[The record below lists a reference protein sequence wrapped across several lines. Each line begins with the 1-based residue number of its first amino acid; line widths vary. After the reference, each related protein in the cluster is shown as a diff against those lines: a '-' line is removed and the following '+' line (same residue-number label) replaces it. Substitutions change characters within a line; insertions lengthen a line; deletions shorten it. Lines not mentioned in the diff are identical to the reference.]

1 MSNILVINSG
11 STSLKYKLFNE
22 DEKEIKSGKLADVEN
37 TEKAVKTILKE
48 IGNLR
53 DLAAV
58 GHRVVHGG
66 DKFFKPVL
74 LTDKIIDELEE
85 FNELAPLHNPY
96 NLAGIR
102 AIAGFLPDIPQAAV
116 FDTAFYFDL
125 PEVARTYALPKNL
138 TEKYKI
144 RKYGFHGISH
154 EYAMKEAVADRV
166 PRRSG
171 GSPYAGVNLI
181 TCHLGGGWSVTAIK
195 DGKPIDTSM
204 GWTPMEG
211 LVMMTR
217 TGDIDPGIVVE
228 LMKISENSGL
238 LKNPPN
244 PLYQGGAAKIP
255 EDIGGWGIIK
265 EVEDLLNHQSG
276 IKGISGLDNFQD
288 VLKETSLGYKD
299 AKLAFDLAVYRLVK
313 YIGSYWTVLEGKV
326 DAIVFTGAIG
336 AGNPMTRNAVMRK
349 LKFLGNVPVIV
360 VKTNEELAIAREVGK
375 ILS

>member
-1 MSNILVINSG
+1 MKNILIINSG

-102 AIAGFLPDIPQAAV
+102 AIAGFLPDMPQVAV

-154 EYAMKEAVADRV
+154 EFALEDTAEKLKKKTDKI
-166 PRRSG
+166 
-171 GSPYAGVNLI
+171 NLI

-217 TGDIDPGIVVE
+217 AGDIDPGIIIE
-228 LMKISENSGL
+228 LMKIKETETETES
-238 LKNPPN
+238 P
-244 PLYQGGAAKIP
+244 
-255 EDIGGWGIIK
+255 IGDSVSRLE
-265 EVEDLLNHQSG
+265 EVEGLLNHKSG
-276 IKGISGLDNFQD
+276 IKGISGLDDFQD

-313 YIGSYWTVLEGKV
+313 YIGSYWTILEGKV
-326 DAIVFTGAIG
+326 DAVVFTGAIG

-349 LKFLGNVPVIV
+349 LKFLGDVPVIV
-360 VKTNEELAIAREVGK
+360 VKTDEELAIVREVIKLK
-375 ILS
+375 I